1 MRDQMDLFVRKF
13 LGRVKLVKSNES
25 SRVGGSVD
33 GNRTCHLAPHTVEHI
48 VTRYADE

>member
-13 LGRVKLVKSNES
+13 LGRVKLVKSNEA

-33 GNRTCHLAPHTVEHI
+33 GHRIRL
-48 VTRYADE
+48 VTWLHMQ